1 MKSPKKY
8 TIEFKREAIKLV
20 TEHGYTQSEA
30 GKNLGV
36 DPKNISRWIRKSS
49 NDKNQPAELTNEA
62 EELKRLRKENQR
74 LLLELE
80 ILKKAA
86 AFFAKES
93 N

>member
-8 TIEFKREAIKLV
+8 TVEFKREAIKLV

-30 GKNLGV
+30 GKNLDV

-74 LLLELE
+74 LLLERE